1 MSSTKIRKRPF
12 INHFGQLEH
21 TPSKPE
27 HLLFSIGG
35 NMLIYLKRIF
45 CKATVVALATGTF
58 ATMSSANPY
67 DEYKN
72 TTLVV
77 NFPAHPHYKA
87 VMKVLPE
94 FTKET
99 GIKVEVDQLQYLR
112 MREKQTL
119 ELTKRKGDYDLI
131 AYVVFS
137 KADYVYADQLE
148 NLAKYFMNP
157 ALADPNFDA
166 EDLIDGYV
174 ANIGVAGGKK
184 GYLKGPTGSLFG
196 LPFGA
201 ETSILGYR
209 KDIFEKH
216 NLKVP
221 ENYHELLKLACE
233 IPKLEPGM
241 GGLASRAASGHHASH
256 AFLLHLAPLGGRIFD
271 DQWKP
276 ILNNAQGVE
285 AAKAL
290 KKIVNC
296 GAEGAKTFGFAE
308 AGTSFLQ
315 GESAMFLDSTVFAG
329 QVNDPT
335 RSKVVG
341 KVAWAPHPKGVKQA
355 SQTGGFGIGIPKNA
369 QHKEAAFLLMQ
380 WLTSKKV
387 DKLIALQG
395 GNPSR
400 YSTHFDAEVNAK
412 FPHMKVFGEALKY
425 ADPDWRP
432 IIPVWGKINSDLGTT
447 LSKVLTED
455 IDIQEALDG
464 VAKRAE
470 KIMSDAKYYSWSE
483 AK

>member
-1 MSSTKIRKRPF
+1 MNLIKIITTST
-12 INHFGQLEH
+12 
-21 TPSKPE
+21 
-27 HLLFSIGG
+27 LLAVGAMTI
-35 NMLIYLKRIF
+35 
-45 CKATVVALATGTF
+45 VA
-58 ATMSSANPY
+58 SAVASPY

-77 NFPAHPHYKA
+77 NFPAHPHYNA

-99 GIKVEVDQLQYLR
+99 GIKVEVDQLQYLK

-119 ELTKRKGDYDLI
+119 ELTKRKGDYDLL

-148 NLAKYFMNP
+148 NLARYFMNP
-157 ALADPNFDA
+157 KLANPSYDA
-166 EDLIDGYV
+166 EDLIEGYV
-174 ANIGVAGGKK
+174 ANVGIAGGKK
-184 GYLKGPTGSLFG
+184 GYLAGPTGSLFG
-196 LPFGA
+196 LPFGS

-221 ENYHELLKLACE
+221 TTYDELLTLSCD

-271 DQWKP
+271 DQWNP
-276 ILNNAQGVE
+276 ILNNAAGVK
-285 AAKAL
+285 AAQAL
-290 KKIVNC
+290 KTIVEC
-296 GAEGAKTFGFAE
+296 GTKGAQTFGFAE
-308 AGTSFLQ
+308 AGSSFLQ
-315 GESAMFLDSTVFAG
+315 GKSAMYLDSTVFAG
-329 QVNDPT
+329 QVNDPSK
-335 RSKVVG
+335 SKVVG
-341 KVAWAPHPKGVKQA
+341 KIGWAPHPMGVRKA

-369 QHKEAAFLLMQ
+369 EHKEAAFLLMQ
-380 WLTSKKV
+380 WLTSKKA
-387 DKLIALQG
+387 DKLIALAG

-400 YSTHFDAEVNAK
+400 YSTHADADVNVK
-412 FPHMKVFGEALKY
+412 FPHMATFGEALKN

-432 IIPVWGKINSDLGTT
+432 IIPVWGKINADLGTA

-455 IDIQEALDG
+455 ADIQTSLDG
-464 VAKRAE
+464 VAERARA
-470 KIMSDAKYYSWSE
+470 IMSQAGYYTWQ
-483 AK
+483 